1 MSTFNGIVAEFP
13 DIRGTYAYIVP
24 SQGFSIFKIHSSN
37 DFPVDFFRLSAH
49 RPPPLACFL
58 SHVHSDHL
66 AGLESLRSPFV
77 YCSSATRQI
86 LLRLE
91 RYPCRINFAKGILEA
106 RVQTFKNLRFL
117 LKPIPLDTP
126 TRLELAPGRH
136 IQVTLLDANHCPGA
150 VMFLFEGDGKAVLY
164 TGDVRGEPWFVNSV
178 ARNPSLIQYSSR
190 IKTLDKIYL
199 DTSIIED
206 IPLQTKA
213 EGIAELLRKVA
224 VYPPDTIFHIQ
235 AWTYGYEEVW
245 IALSQALNSRI
256 HVDDYKMSIFQ
267 SLQSSSSPTGRF
279 PSQPVPFCPEG
290 PALAGFVCGNTEHPG
305 CLTSNENVRLHS
317 CERGNF
323 CSVVKKGPV
332 VWIQPIVA
340 HLPHGVDRLE
350 VGIGGGGDDLE
361 REVEMD
367 VLSKED
373 LGRLVQLVAADD
385 DIPAHVRSR
394 VSDYLVRTTPHGR
407 SISLHLLISSLGDN
421 NEASLRRAL
430 ASITEKARF
439 GRGEQEVASKTGHTN
454 DILPD
459 TVTFPYSR
467 HSSYQELC
475 HLVQT
480 FAPRDVWPCTV
491 DPVEW
496 HKENITIRSLFGRYC
511 SRDTFAHD
519 LEMEDWASRNA
530 ADLLTR
536 FHNELDTQGSSA
548 SVPHYEATE
557 CTSFQPT
564 QSSLPLYPG
573 SKNDGQDKDIL
584 RPEASVERHSDEE
597 ASLFRADA
605 YWTMMQNLAGG
616 DWTPIELIS
625 TSNHH
630 TDVEKDPACS
640 PGDYGDARHGN
651 YAREHVFFE

>member
-1 MSTFNGIVAEFP
+1 MSTFDGIIAEFP
-13 DIRGTYAYIVP
+13 DIR
-24 SQGFSIFKIHSSN
+24 
-37 DFPVDFFRLSAH
+37 VDFFRRSAH

-164 TGDVRGEPWFVNSV
+164 TGDVRCEPWFVNSL
-178 ARNPSLIQYSSR
+178 ARNPSVIEYSSHIR
-190 IKTLDKIYL
+190 TLDKIYL
-199 DTSIIED
+199 DTSILED

-224 VYPPDTIFHIQ
+224 AYPPGTIFHIQ

-245 IALSQALNSRI
+245 IALSKALNSRI

-267 SLQSSSSPTGRF
+267 SLKSQPSSTAGRF
-279 PSQPVPFCPEG
+279 ASQPVHFCPEA
-290 PALAGFVCGNTEHPG
+290 PALTGFVCGNTEHPG
-305 CLTSNENVRLHS
+305 CLTSDENVRLHS

-340 HLPHGVDRLE
+340 HLPDGVDRLE

-373 LGRLVQLVAADD
+373 LGRLVQIVTDD
-385 DIPAHVRSR
+385 SDIPVDVRSS
-394 VSDYLVRTTPHGR
+394 VSDYLVRATPHGR
-407 SISLHLLISSLGDN
+407 SISLHLLMSSLGDR
-421 NEASLRRAL
+421 NEANLRSAL
-430 ASITEKARF
+430 VSIMKKTQL
-439 GRGEQEVASKTGHTN
+439 GRGEKVVAGSAGHA
-454 DILPD
+454 DGMLPD
-459 TVTFPYSR
+459 TITFPYSR
-467 HSSYQELC
+467 HSSYPELC

-491 DPVEW
+491 DPIQW

-511 SRDTFAHD
+511 SGDTFAHD
-519 LEMEDWASRNA
+519 LQMEDWACRNA
-530 ADLLTR
+530 ADLLMQSHSEVETQDSSVSV
-536 FHNELDTQGSSA
+536 LDKVAMGPSSSPPKQPSPSPNASCKDSPKASSPSA
-548 SVPHYEATE
+548 SRAGKRTF
-557 CTSFQPT
+557 TAFR
-564 QSSLPLYPG
+564 G
-573 SKNDGQDKDIL
+573 DGGNSQDKDTSHSEASIESHS
-584 RPEASVERHSDEE
+584 PEA

-605 YWTMMQNLAGG
+605 YSTMIRNLAGG

-630 TDVEKDPACS
+630 TDVEKDPAYS
-640 PGDYGDARHGN
+640 QDDEDARN
-651 YAREHVFFE
+651 EKSIR